1 MYTQNPYVSPHIGD
15 NPQSEAWKPSFLFWV
30 AIPAG
35 LFAMLPLLAGIRG
48 ILSINAY
55 VKSLPPGE
63 FVCGNPVLGAWAC
76 IVIGTPVFAIAGALI
91 GLCGATVAKFINYLF
106 ISR

>member
-1 MYTQNPYVSPHIGD
+1 MNTQNPYMSPVIGD
-15 NPQSEAWKPSFLFWV
+15 KRQSEAWKPSLFFWV
-30 AIPAG
+30 LLPAG

-48 ILSINAY
+48 ILAFNAY
-55 VKSLPPGE
+55 VKTLPPGE

-91 GLCGATVAKFINYLF
+91 GLCAATVAKFINYLF